1 MAKMTNFL
9 FLVTAA
15 ALSARAA
22 DETGARLDRAAAVFA
37 KMTTAPHGIRPEQ
50 IDSADCIAVVPGFK
64 KGAAVVGVGF
74 GRGFISCR
82 TDAGWSA
89 LGAIAFE
96 TGSLG
101 VQLGAEEIDI
111 VILSMDKSR
120 RPKLLSDRFA
130 IGSDAAAAWGNGKA
144 AHGDPNAQILF
155 FGSTKGAFAGFGLDG
170 ATIKWDESGDKALY
184 GKPLTNTVIVNGGTP
199 TPEIAEAFVSKLGQ
213 GSNR

>member
-1 MAKMTNFL
+1 M
-9 FLVTAA
+9 
-15 ALSARAA
+15 
-22 DETGARLDRAAAVFA
+22 
-37 KMTTAPHGIRPEQ
+37 
-50 IDSADCIAVVPGFK
+50 
-64 KGAAVVGVGF
+64 VVGVGF

-89 LGAIAFE
+89 PGAIAFE

-111 VILSMDKSR
+111 VILSMDRSR

-130 IGSDAAAAWGNGKA
+130 IGSDAAAAWGNGKV
-144 AHGDPNAQILF
+144 AHDDPNAQILF

-170 ATIKWDESGDKALY
+170 ATIKCDESGDKALY
-184 GKPLTNTVIVNGGTP
+184 GNAVTNAAIVDGGTLA
-199 TPEIAEAFVSKLGQ
+199 PEVAQAFVRKLNQ